1 MGAMLDSMQ
10 VSDKEML
17 VMSKNLTA
25 LAGDMASFYNLNS
38 DETFQKIRAGISGEI
53 EPLRQLGIN
62 MSVANLENYA
72 LSQGI
77 TKSYKAMTQNEQA
90 ILRYNYLLS
99 VTANAQG
106 DFVRTQDSW
115 ANQTRIL
122 TERFNELKIV
132 LGNLIINVLTPC
144 ISVLNELIST
154 ALVFAKTLADSLGI
168 EPAIS
173 SDGITATVEN
183 QQNLAEATENATEA
197 QKEQNKAF
205 AAFDKL
211 NDISK
216 TSNTTSSAGGSSGTT
231 NMGVN
236 SYSSQSTG
244 LDTTVISE
252 TLEEIL
258 VIVGGAVLAIG
269 VLLAIYGSLP
279 MGIALIALGAASLT
293 SAVAIDNQKLTDDVI
308 TQLDLIA
315 AYISGVVLL
324 LGILLAVVSPS
335 TLGIGIGLIVAGV
348 AGLATTVA
356 VNWNATSDEM
366 KNTLTAM
373 LAIISA
379 SILVIGVLLCIA
391 GMYGLGV
398 GLIIAGVAGLAT
410 VVAFNWDTIVN
421 KVTTVCAKI
430 KNALIG
436 FGANVKS
443 WFFGLING
451 GISCFEGFVNGIING
466 FNWVIKKLNS
476 FRINIPSWVPKY
488 GGSSIGFNLN
498 EWKPISIPRLATG
511 AVIPARSEFL
521 AVLGDQKHGRNLEA
535 PEGLIRQIVRE
546 ESSSITY
553 EDLRAAFYAALLMA
567 KQNGILDFDINMD
580 ARKVGQAT
588 AKHVGKELNRSG
600 FVFRTAKG

>member
-25 LAGDMASFYNLNS
+25 LSGDMASFYNLSS
-38 DETFQKIRAGISGEI
+38 DDAFQKIRAGIAGET
-53 EPLRQLGIN
+53 EPLKQLGIN
-62 MSVANLENYA
+62 MSVANLEAYA
-72 LSQGI
+72 FSQGI

-106 DFVRTQDSW
+106 DFLRTQDSW

-122 TERFNELKIV
+122 SERFNELKVV
-132 LGNLIINVLTPC
+132 LGNLMINVLTPC

-168 EPAIS
+168 EPAMS
-173 SDGITATVEN
+173 SESVTATAEG
-183 QQNLAEATENATEA
+183 QQSLADATEEATEA
-197 QKEQNKAF
+197 QKEQNKAY

-216 TSNTTSSAGGSSGTT
+216 NSGSSASTGSSGSTIS
-231 NMGVN
+231 MSAN
-236 SYSSQSTG
+236 SYSAQPTG

-252 TLEEIL
+252 KLEEIL
-258 VIVGGAVLAIG
+258 VIVGGALLAIG
-269 VLLAIYGSLP
+269 VILAFCGSLP
-279 MGIALIALGAASLT
+279 MGIALIALGAASLAG
-293 SAVAIDNQKLTDDVI
+293 AVAIDNQKLTDDVV

-315 AYISGVVLL
+315 AFVSTMILL
-324 LGILLAVVSPS
+324 LGVILAVVSPT
-335 TLGIGIGLIVAGV
+335 TLGLGIGLIVAGV

-356 VNWNATSDEM
+356 VNWNSTSDEM

-373 LAIISA
+373 LAVVSA
-379 SILVIGVLLCIA
+379 GILVIGVLLCIA
-391 GMYGLGV
+391 GMYHLGIA
-398 GLIIAGVAGLAT
+398 LIIAGVAGLVA

-421 KVTTVCAKI
+421 KVSTVCTKI
-430 KNALIG
+430 KNALIS
-436 FGANVKS
+436 FGAMVKT

-466 FNWVIKKLNS
+466 FNWVIRKLNS

-488 GGSSIGFNLN
+488 GGSSIGFSLN

-511 AVIPARSEFL
+511 AVIPAQSEFL

-546 ESSSITY
+546 ESTNITY
-553 EDLRAAFYAALLMA
+553 EDLKAAFYAALVMA
-567 KQNGILDFDINMD
+567 KQNGILDFDVNMD
-580 ARKVGQAT
+580 ARKVGQMT

-600 FVFRTAKG
+600 FVSRAVKG